1 MVQFLLDSLY
11 VDDLPGGAT
20 NPKQGFEF
28 YQLAKELMAKG
39 GFNLRKWR
47 TNCQSLQ
54 TQINEVERNE
64 DVNRIVRIL
73 GLSWDTESDCFVFQF
88 DDLISFVNSL
98 PPTKRSPLKVSAKIF
113 DLLGF
118 LSPITTGAKILFQQV
133 CIGKIKW
140 DQSLDGEALR
150 KWNQLPEEFELL
162 SKVRIPRCYMNH
174 SEDKAIYGFH
184 GFSDAC
190 DRAYAAVIYLRI
202 SYGGDCVEVSF
213 VASNTRVAPI
223 KRQGIPRL
231 ELMGVTL

>member
-1 MVQFLLDSLY
+1 LRGVIQHHLLRNQKEYSQVVQFLLDSLY

-118 LSPITTGAKILFQQV
+118 LSPITTG
-133 CIGKIKW
+133 
-140 DQSLDGEALR
+140 
-150 KWNQLPEEFELL
+150 ELEQ
-162 SKVRIPRCYMNH
+162 RCCFN
-174 SEDKAIYGFH
+174 
-184 GFSDAC
+184 
-190 DRAYAAVIYLRI
+190 RL
-202 SYGGDCVEVSF
+202 VS
-213 VASNTRVAPI
+213 ARLN
-223 KRQGIPRL
+223 GINNWMVKP
-231 ELMGVTL
+231 